1 VRHPALE
8 GMLLASTDPD
18 RLGAWYAA
26 AFEPQDDVKI
36 EGYRAMRFG
45 RFDVL
50 VDRRDDIGD
59 TNPEPGR
66 CILNFAVTD
75 ARTAVARLERAGTTW
90 VAELEDRDGS
100 LFATATDPDGNY
112 VQVIEL
118 SREHRAELL
127 EAQGMTPLGA
137 SEAFGGFAV
146 DDLDVAE
153 RFYRDTLGL
162 QVTRA
167 DGFIWLHLPGGRD
180 VLIYPKQDH
189 TPATFTVLNFPV
201 DDVER
206 TVADLTRRG
215 IAFERYDGFDQ
226 DEHGIERSGG
236 GPPIA
241 WFTDPAG
248 NVLSVLEQP

>member
-1 VRHPALE
+1 MRPPALE

-26 AFEPQDDVKI
+26 AFDPQDDVMV

-50 VDRRDDIGD
+50 IDRRDDIGD

-75 ARTAVARLERAGTTW
+75 ARAAVAALERAGTTW

-118 SREHRAELL
+118 SPEHR
-127 EAQGMTPLGA
+127 P
-137 SEAFGGFAV
+137 
-146 DDLDVAE
+146 
-153 RFYRDTLGL
+153 
-162 QVTRA
+162 
-167 DGFIWLHLPGGRD
+167 
-180 VLIYPKQDH
+180 
-189 TPATFTVLNFPV
+189 
-201 DDVER
+201 
-206 TVADLTRRG
+206 
-215 IAFERYDGFDQ
+215 
-226 DEHGIERSGG
+226 RS
-236 GPPIA
+236 P
-241 WFTDPAG
+241 
-248 NVLSVLEQP
+248 S